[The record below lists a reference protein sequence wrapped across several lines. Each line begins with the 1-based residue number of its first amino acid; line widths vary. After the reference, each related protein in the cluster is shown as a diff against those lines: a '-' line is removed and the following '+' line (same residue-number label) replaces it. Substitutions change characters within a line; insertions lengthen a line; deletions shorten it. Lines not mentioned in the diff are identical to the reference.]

1 MKIESLPE
9 EQVYQMLDYIEFLEA
24 KYGSDAGEE
33 TSGLRRFAEAMEDKL
48 RKRSVSPAKVREA
61 FQLLSAA
68 DRVLSNV
75 SSAGRKL
82 MEELTPVPDK
92 DAGKREQLAA
102 EEDSGTHDHSAAEED
117 SGTHDHAAVDEDSG
131 KRDHSEMDEV
141 PEKPEPSAVDE
152 GSEKHE
158 HSAADELS
166 EKHAQP
172 AVDEVSEKHAQPAV
186 DEVSVEG
193 EFPEVE
199 G

>member
-1 MKIESLPE
+1 MHDILRERLMRKIESLPE

-24 KYGSDAGEE
+24 KYGSDADEE
-33 TSGLRRFAEAMEDKL
+33 TSGLRRFAEAMEDRL
-48 RKRSVSPAKVREA
+48 RKTSVSPAKLREA

-82 MEELTPVPDK
+82 MEELTPVPAE

-102 EEDSGTHDHSAAEED
+102 DERSGKHEQPAAEE
-117 SGTHDHAAVDEDSG
+117 GSG
-131 KRDHSEMDEV
+131 KHEEL
-141 PEKPEPSAVDE
+141 AVDE
-152 GSEKHE
+152 GSGKHKE
-158 HSAADELS
+158 PTVDEVS
-166 EKHAQP
+166 GKHKEP
-172 AVDEVSEKHAQPAV
+172 AVDEVSGKQEYPTVDEVSGKHEHPAV

-193 EFPEVE
+193 EE

>member
-1 MKIESLPE
+1 MHDILRERLMRKIETLPE
-9 EQVYQMLDYIEFLEA
+9 KQVYQTLDYIEFLES
-24 KYGSDAGEE
+24 KYGTDATEE

-68 DRVLSNV
+68 DRVLTNV

-82 MEELTPVPDK
+82 MEELTPVSDEGG
-92 DAGKREQLAA
+92 GKRERLAA
-102 EEDSGTHDHSAAEED
+102 DEGSGKHDHPAA
-117 SGTHDHAAVDEDSG
+117 DEDSG
-131 KRDHSEMDEV
+131 KRDHSEVDEV
-141 PEKPEPSAVDE
+141 SEKSEPSAVDEDSEKPEPSAVDE
-152 GSEKHE
+152 
-158 HSAADELS
+158 
-166 EKHAQP
+166 
-172 AVDEVSEKHAQPAV
+172 VSEKHAHPAV